1 MTCKI
6 SYILLIC
13 KSTIFICLAVIFVIF
28 YFMDI
33 VQKFAERDTT
43 LVFSQE
49 TILEN
54 EMKPPFITFC
64 MTPHAKRSILKGYN
78 LSYGVLNEP
87 NPNDRKILVGLNKTV
102 KDLFKEVTFQI
113 NVDFEVTIILWFYEE
128 GHGWKAYEGKIKE
141 GNDNYIKV
149 CNEPKKEQ

>member
-1 MTCKI
+1 
-6 SYILLIC
+6 
-13 KSTIFICLAVIFVIF
+13 
-28 YFMDI
+28 MDI

-49 TILEN
+49 TILEH

-87 NPNDRKILVGLNKTV
+87 NPIDRDVLVGLKKTI
-102 KDLFKEVTFQI
+102 KELFREVTFKL
-113 NVDFEVTIILWFYEE
+113 NVDFEVTIKLWFYEE
-128 GHGWKAYEGKIKE
+128 DYGVKAYEGKME
-141 GNDNYIKV
+141 MGNNNYIKV
-149 CNEPKKEQ
+149 CFQ

>member
-1 MTCKI
+1 MICKR
-6 SYILLIC
+6 SYILLII
-13 KSTIFICLAVIFVIF
+13 KSMIFICLASFFVKF
-28 YFMDI
+28 YFI
-33 VQKFAERDTT
+33 EVVQKFAERDATF
-43 LVFSQE
+43 VYSKE
-49 TILEN
+49 TISGN
-54 EMKPPFITFC
+54 EMKLPFITIC
-64 MTPHAKRSILKGYN
+64 MTPRAKRSILEENN

-128 GHGWKAYEGKIKE
+128 DHGWKAYEGKIKE